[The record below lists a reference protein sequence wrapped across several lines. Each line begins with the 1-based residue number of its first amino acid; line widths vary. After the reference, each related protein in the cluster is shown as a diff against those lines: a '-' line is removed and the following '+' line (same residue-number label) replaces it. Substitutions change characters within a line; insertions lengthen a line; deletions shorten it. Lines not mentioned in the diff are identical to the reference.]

1 MSSGMMPL
9 SLATCLLATCIALG
23 ASLECE
29 ECMALGRNCHGNK
42 ITCTPEKDSC
52 GIISMDTMGR
62 GSEFFLKT
70 ATTAEEC
77 RRGPEIFNGQTGVMK
92 TCIQSKLCTLGI
104 SSLNMGKAGISR
116 TDTMCCTGDD
126 CKKSPPPLPPR
137 NTTLNGVSCP
147 ACHALE
153 SECKEEIIKCTG
165 NENRCFELSGVTSV
179 GTISSNVIMK
189 GCGNEVICYE
199 AEQSTMS
206 FSGIS
211 IVHKARC
218 TSGATTNISTIFGL
232 LFPVLMG
239 LLFEK
244 LFV

>member
-52 GIISMDTMGR
+52 GIISMDTM
-62 GSEFFLKT
+62 
-70 ATTAEEC
+70 
-77 RRGPEIFNGQTGVMK
+77 GQTGVMK